1 MDRLADYDSA
11 LPRRAALAGACW
23 LALVCGACGGGLA
36 PVLNVESAP
45 IASAGNA
52 PPPRAF
58 VHDAIVRA
66 LVSRNW
72 QVEQDRPEGI
82 TATTVSGSNTA
93 TIQIQYDEHAFSIHY
108 VASSPSLKY
117 DGSSIHH
124 RYNQWID
131 RLRVAIQ
138 AQLEVPVP
146 PSSAPPG
153 GPDLSGA
160 PPPPPAAMPNEYGE
174 MPPAPPPPPPPG
186 Q

>member
-1 MDRLADYDSA
+1 MDRLADNYSA
-11 LPRRAALAGACW
+11 LPRRAALAGVCW

-36 PVLNVESAP
+36 PVLNIESAP
-45 IASAGNA
+45 VVSASHLA
-52 PPPRAF
+52 PSRAF

-72 QVEQDRPEGI
+72 RVEQDRPEGI

-93 TIQIQYDEHAFSIHY
+93 TIQIQYDEHAFSIHH

-131 RLRVAIQ
+131 RLRAAIQ
-138 AQLEVPVP
+138 AQLEVPAA
-146 PSSAPPG
+146 PSSGPGAAKAP
-153 GPDLSGA
+153 
-160 PPPPPAAMPNEYGE
+160 PPPPPAAVPNEYGE

-186 Q
+186 L